1 MREARAEKELDAL
14 FAEQI
19 EPFFRSIGA
28 TSEQVQV
35 DAFSQEQDELH
46 QFVDCIMMGP
56 YGAADLHA
64 RFETA
69 TNADFVV
76 PQYHRDA
83 PGSRAFATGIQTGGS
98 PLRRSVM
105 AAVQTKA
112 SEYALQG
119 VLTTAH
125 ETMQAVRST
134 FHDTANMR
142 YVLCSFACAV
152 LFACARELTD
162 VRTRSCQCPASEA
175 RSIACC
181 FEHNWASPADIT
193 FPANGALDRTWK
205 MHSNVLGEIMSDI
218 VENQLLSR
226 DVWTEKEF
234 SFAPPLPAGER
245 YELRRMYLFDPESTV
260 MEYSEAE
267 VISSAACVCAGL
279 QAACMRACAYA
290 RAAI

>member
-1 MREARAEKELDAL
+1 MCCARLRAL
-14 FAEQI
+14 CF
-19 EPFFRSIGA
+19 
-28 TSEQVQV
+28 
-35 DAFSQEQDELH
+35 
-46 QFVDCIMMGP
+46 
-56 YGAADLHA
+56 
-64 RFETA
+64 
-69 TNADFVV
+69 
-76 PQYHRDA
+76 
-83 PGSRAFATGIQTGGS
+83 
-98 PLRRSVM
+98 
-105 AAVQTKA
+105 
-112 SEYALQG
+112 
-119 VLTTAH
+119 
-125 ETMQAVRST
+125 
-134 FHDTANMR
+134 
-142 YVLCSFACAV
+142 
-152 LFACARELTD
+152 FACARELTD

-193 FPANGALDRTWK
+193 FPANGALDRTWQ

-218 VENQLLSR
+218 VESQLLSR

-267 VISSAACVCAGL
+267 VISSAACVRAGL